1 MMRLSKLRLLCMSLL
16 TGATVWQLGGC
27 DPTVKDTIFSGIQAS
42 TVGLVTAFVNALFLA
57 IQPSSD
63 QTITTT
69 KAVIEQLIDK
79 IC

>member
-1 MMRLSKLRLLCMSLL
+1 MMKLSKLRLCCMSLL

-57 IQPSSD
+57 IQPDSD
-63 QTITTT
+63 DTITTT
-69 KAVIEQLIDK
+69 KAVIEQVIDK
-79 IC
+79 LC